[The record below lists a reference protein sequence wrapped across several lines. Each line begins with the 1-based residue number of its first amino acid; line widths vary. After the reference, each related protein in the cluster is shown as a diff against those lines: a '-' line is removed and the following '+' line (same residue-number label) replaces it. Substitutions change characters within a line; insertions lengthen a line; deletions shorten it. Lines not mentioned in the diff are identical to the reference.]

1 MSLGLLYL
9 IFQVL
14 ALLFPFRKHPLDLLF
29 DGPLLVL
36 DLLADLLELLDGLF
50 VSALQLLLLP
60 LVVPCD
66 LRQTALVLLLGLR

>member
-1 MSLGLLYL
+1 MYL
-9 IFQVL
+9 VFQVL

-50 VSALQLLLLP
+50 VSALQLLLFP
-60 LVVPCD
+60 LVVPGD
-66 LRQTALVLLLGLR
+66 LRQAVLMLLFGLS

>member
-1 MSLGLLYL
+1 MYL
-9 IFQVL
+9 VFQVL

-50 VSALQLLLLP
+50 VSALQLLLFP
-60 LVVPCD
+60 LVVPGD
-66 LRQTALVLLLGLR
+66 LGQAVLMLLLGLR